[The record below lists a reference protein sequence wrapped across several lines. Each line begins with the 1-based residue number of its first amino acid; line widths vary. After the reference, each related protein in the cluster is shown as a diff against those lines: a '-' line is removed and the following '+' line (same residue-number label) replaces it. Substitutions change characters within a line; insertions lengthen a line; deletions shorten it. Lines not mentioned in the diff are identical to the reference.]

1 MRLLSFRIVLALAV
15 SGAALSTPLAS
26 AASGPPVIKEPFTP
40 LPCPAHPKTT
50 LQQEGCAE
58 KAVLKSDA
66 AINSRAKKIY
76 YKLKAGS
83 PRTWFVNGEKAWLT
97 YRRAS
102 CKAQAS
108 KYAGGSLQPVMYLRC
123 EANRNKTHLGDLA
136 ELLRAVS

>member
-1 MRLLSFRIVLALAV
+1 VIFAV
-15 SGAALSTPLAS
+15 AVAGAALSAPLAS

-58 KAVLKSDA
+58 KAVLKTGA
-66 AINSRAKKIY
+66 AINARAKKIY

-83 PRTWFVNGEKAWLT
+83 PRTSFVNGEKAWLS

-108 KYAGGSLQPVMYLRC
+108 VYAGGSFQPVAYLRC